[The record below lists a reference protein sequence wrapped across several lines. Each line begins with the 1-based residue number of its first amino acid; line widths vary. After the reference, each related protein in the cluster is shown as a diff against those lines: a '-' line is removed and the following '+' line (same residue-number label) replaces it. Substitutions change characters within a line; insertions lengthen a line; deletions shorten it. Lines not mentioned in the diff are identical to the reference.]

1 MLTSRGR
8 WVVWLIILAVL
19 ALAVGPIF
27 YLLPSAQDRFLAG
40 LLQHARQLGFSM
52 QLQRLGKLNPTAE
65 ERVSASGQQRDPVV
79 ECMRY
84 QWLVR
89 EPIHAPLDI
98 VLRRLPDSAT
108 LSVQEI
114 IPGWGVA
121 KSGERRTADHA
132 GLLEIAQ
139 HPELQQSLFECV
151 RNLPDA
157 VLAVGIEARS
167 VSIYWQEQAAVPRSA
182 DEKARL
188 AVGKSLI
195 EDLRERLQILA
206 SAIVQ
211 TYGEH
216 NNARS

>member
-40 LLQHARQLGFSM
+40 LRQHARQLGFSM

-89 EPIHAPLDI
+89 EPIHTPLDL

-108 LSVQEI
+108 VSVQEI
-114 IPGWGVA
+114 TPGWGVA

-151 RNLPDA
+151 QNLPDA
-157 VLAVGIEARS
+157 VLALGIEGRS
-167 VSIYWQEQAAVPRSA
+167 VSIYWHEQAAVPRSA
-182 DEKARL
+182 DEKGRL

-195 EDLRERLQILA
+195 EDLRERLQSLA
-206 SAIVQ
+206 SAIVR
-211 TYGEH
+211 TYGERD
-216 NNARS
+216 NAPS

>member
-1 MLTSRGR
+1 
-8 WVVWLIILAVL
+8 VVWLIILAVL
-19 ALAVGPIF
+19 ALAVGPIL

-40 LLQHARQLGFSM
+40 LRQHARQLGFSM

-65 ERVSASGQQRDPVV
+65 ERVSASGQQRAPVV

-108 LSVQEI
+108 VSVQKI

-121 KSGERRTADHA
+121 KSGERRTADHT

-195 EDLRERLQILA
+195 EDVRERLQSLA

-216 NNARS
+216 NNAPS

>member
-40 LLQHARQLGFSM
+40 LRQHARQLGFSM

-65 ERVSASGQQRDPVV
+65 ERVSASGQQLDPVV

-98 VLRRLPDSAT
+98 VLRRLPHSAT
-108 LSVQEI
+108 VSVQEI

-157 VLAVGIEARS
+157 VLAVGIGARS

-216 NNARS
+216 NNAPS

>member
-1 MLTSRGR
+1 M
-8 WVVWLIILAVL
+8 VWLIILAVL

-40 LLQHARQLGFSM
+40 LRQHARQLGFSM
-52 QLQRLGKLNPTAE
+52 QLQRLGKLDPTAA
-65 ERVSASGQQRDPVV
+65 ERVSASGQQRDPSV

-98 VLRRLPDSAT
+98 VLRRLPESAT
-108 LSVQEI
+108 VSVQETM
-114 IPGWGVA
+114 PGWGVA

-139 HPELQQSLFECV
+139 HPELQHGLFECV
-151 RNLPDA
+151 RSLPDA
-157 VLAVGIEARS
+157 VLALGIEGRS
-167 VSIYWQEQAAVPRSA
+167 VSIYWHEQAAVPRSA
-182 DEKARL
+182 DEKGRL

-195 EDLRERLQILA
+195 EDLRERLQSLA

-211 TYGEH
+211 TYGDRD
-216 NNARS
+216 NAPS

>member
-19 ALAVGPIF
+19 ALAVGPIL

-40 LLQHARQLGFSM
+40 LRQHARQLGFSM

-65 ERVSASGQQRDPVV
+65 ERVSASGQQRAPVV

-108 LSVQEI
+108 VSVQKI

-121 KSGERRTADHA
+121 KSGERRTADHT

-195 EDLRERLQILA
+195 EDVRERLQSLA

-216 NNARS
+216 NNAPS

>member
-40 LLQHARQLGFSM
+40 LRQHARQLGFSM

-65 ERVSASGQQRDPVV
+65 ECVSASGQQRDPVV

-98 VLRRLPDSAT
+98 VLRRLPHSAT
-108 LSVQEI
+108 VSVQEI

-167 VSIYWQEQAAVPRSA
+167 VSIYWQEQAAVPRRA

-216 NNARS
+216 NNAPS

>member
-8 WVVWLIILAVL
+8 WVVWLIIVAVL

-40 LLQHARQLGFSM
+40 LRQHARQLGFSI
-52 QLQRLGKLNPTAE
+52 QLQRLGKLNPTAA
-65 ERVSASGQQRDPVV
+65 ERVSASGQERHPVV

-98 VLRRLPDSAT
+98 VLRRLPESAT
-108 LSVQEI
+108 VSVQETTA
-114 IPGWGVA
+114 GWGVA
-121 KSGERRTADHA
+121 KSGERRKTDHA
-132 GLLEIAQ
+132 GLHEIAQ
-139 HPELQQSLFECV
+139 HPELQYSLFECL

-157 VLAVGIEARS
+157 VLALGIEARS
-167 VSIYWQEQAAVPRSA
+167 VSIYWHEEAAVPRSA
-182 DEKARL
+182 DEKGRL

-195 EDLRERLQILA
+195 EDLRERLQTLA

-216 NNARS
+216 ENAPS